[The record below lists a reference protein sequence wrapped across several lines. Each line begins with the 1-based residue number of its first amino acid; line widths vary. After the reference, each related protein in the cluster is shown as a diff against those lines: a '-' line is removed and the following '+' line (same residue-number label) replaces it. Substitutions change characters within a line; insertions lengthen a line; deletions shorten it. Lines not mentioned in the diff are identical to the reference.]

1 MACHTEPIT
10 ARQHISPLPALEG
23 TAVLTIM
30 GACAVDRCIISGGN
44 AFPIFKSPS
53 SGSTGGILTL
63 RNLTF
68 QDAAGG
74 VFVNVRTRINATECG
89 FVRNKGPSS
98 GGGVLRY
105 GSGVLGKDERVSGV
119 LIVHVTVC
127 IMQVRVHAMQ
137 VRVGVTGDG
146 VHAARESTY
155 GTGEQQSTRESV
167 YGACSIAS
175 DSYSVTNSVSYRY
188 FSYCTFYNNTTPI
201 GGGGAF
207 SINAGNPQGK
217 GPSLI
222 IASSYFRNNSAPK
235 GRGGVIAMEGTSKAV
250 FKSCLFDGNSAGVAG
265 GAIYSNGASLT
276 LNKVVFRDNKAIG
289 VPPTS
294 TCGVGGVLF
303 AVSGLYSGA
312 SVRLCASSFVGN
324 TGCATSVNTLLL
336 QTVPGGSNFPAS
348 VMFCNGTTKPAKLLV
363 PSSGWR
369 ELSSCT
375 PSTCL

>member
-1 MACHTEPIT
+1 GGGTTELVLKSNVHLT
-10 ARQHISPLPALEG
+10 APLPALEG

-98 GGGVLRY
+98 GGGVL
-105 GSGVLGKDERVSGV
+105 
-119 LIVHVTVC
+119 
-127 IMQVRVHAMQ
+127 
-137 VRVGVTGDG
+137 
-146 VHAARESTY
+146 
-155 GTGEQQSTRESV
+155 
-167 YGACSIAS
+167 S